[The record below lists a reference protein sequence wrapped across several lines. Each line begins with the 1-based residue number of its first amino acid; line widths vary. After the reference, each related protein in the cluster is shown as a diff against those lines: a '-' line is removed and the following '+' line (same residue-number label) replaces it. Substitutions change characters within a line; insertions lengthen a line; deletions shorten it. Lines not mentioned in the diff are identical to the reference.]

1 MNDPGT
7 AVRHRIVAFSHY
19 TLDTLGAFIGPLY
32 GVLIAD
38 YFLVKK
44 QKIDADAMYTLSPT
58 GRYHFSGGYNPVAI
72 VAAAVGA
79 VLAMLLLGGPPTW
92 PRSPGPRGGRG
103 VRAAPGG
110 SAAGR
115 GRGQRSS
122 ERRARSTSPGT
133 SSNPTTPAPAVTIA
147 PAKV

>member
-72 VAAAVGA
+72 AAAAVGA
-79 VLAMLLLGGPPTW
+79 VLAMLLVLLGSSDVASFSWLLGAGVAFGLHRGVQPPGGVAVSGVVSAGPGAPRRGPPRT
-92 PRSPGPRGGRG
+92 
-103 VRAAPGG
+103 
-110 SAAGR
+110 
-115 GRGQRSS
+115 
-122 ERRARSTSPGT
+122 RRRRRLR
-133 SSNPTTPAPAVTIA
+133 
-147 PAKV
+147 